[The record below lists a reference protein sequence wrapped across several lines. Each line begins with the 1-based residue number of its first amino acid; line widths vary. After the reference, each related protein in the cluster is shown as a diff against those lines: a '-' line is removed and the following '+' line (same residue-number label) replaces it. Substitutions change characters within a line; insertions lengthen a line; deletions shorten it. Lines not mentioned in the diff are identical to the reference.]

1 MIKENTTEE
10 VKVQTQTNPT
20 KMKSIIEEKEAH
32 LEIKTQ
38 KDIIVGIGILID
50 KDTLK
55 GEITVLMDSNFHSHF
70 LKQKIVT
77 LPKQIK

>member
-1 MIKENTTEE
+1 MIKKNTTEE

-55 GEITVLMDSNFHSHF
+55 E
-70 LKQKIVT
+70 
-77 LPKQIK
+77 